1 MSAHLQQGD
10 IRPYT
15 FAGNSTITLQ
25 SGNTDRRYTYRVTR
39 CKTNENAYF
48 VKLLRG
54 PDNTKDYSYIGCYFT
69 DTSYF
74 YPCSTW
80 RDKLRKQWPPSM
92 RAIAYF
98 FEHLDDIPANLYVW
112 RENYC
117 ASCGRKLTTPES
129 ISCGYGPECLDK
141 RRHI

>member
-1 MSAHLQQGD
+1 MSAHLQQSN
-10 IRPYT
+10 IRQYT
-15 FAGNSTITLQ
+15 LAGNSTITLQ
-25 SGNTDRRYTYRVTR
+25 SGHTDRRYTYRITR

-54 PDNTKDYSYIGCYFT
+54 PDNTNDYSYIGCYFT

-80 RDKLRKQWPPSM
+80 RDKLRKHWPPSM

-98 FEHLDDIPANLYVW
+98 FERLDNIPDNLFVW
-112 RENYC
+112 REDYC

-129 ISCGYGPECLDK
+129 ISCGYGPECLGRIK
-141 RRHI
+141 HI

>member
-10 IRPYT
+10 VRQYAL
-15 FAGNSTITLQ
+15 AGNSTITLQ
-25 SGNTDRRYTYRVTR
+25 SGNTDRRYTYRITR

-54 PDNTKDYSYIGCYFT
+54 PDNTNDYSYIGCYFT

-80 RDKLRKQWPPSM
+80 RDKLRKHWPPSI

-98 FEHLDDIPANLYVW
+98 FERLDNIPANLFVW
-112 RENYC
+112 REDYC

-129 ISCGYGPECLDK
+129 ISCGYGPECLGRIK
-141 RRHI
+141 HI